1 MGDRTEA
8 AVSGP
13 DGNAAGRATS
23 EGAEPEAL
31 LFDLGNVLVEID
43 FERILARWAAH
54 AGTDA
59 DSLRGRFAL
68 GPDYERHERG
78 EITSKAFF
86 ESLRHM
92 LGIDLSDEQF
102 LDGWNAVFVGEVA
115 GMRTLVERA
124 SARRPI
130 YAFSNTTEDHYRLWS
145 RRYADLLDCFTAVYA
160 SCTLALR
167 KPEAAAYRAVAQAM
181 GVAPERI
188 LFFDDTAENVVGA
201 RRVGMRAVQV
211 ESIDD
216 VHRALAPL
224 L

>member
-1 MGDRTEA
+1 MEA
-8 AVSGP
+8 AVSWP
-13 DGNAAGRATS
+13 DGAATGRAAS
-23 EGAEPEAL
+23 EGAAPDAL
-31 LFDLGNVLVEID
+31 LFDVGNVLIEID
-43 FERILARWAAH
+43 AERILAHWAAH
-54 AGTDA
+54 AETDA
-59 DSLRGRFAL
+59 DSLRGRFVF

-78 EITSKAFF
+78 EITSGAYF
-86 ESLRHM
+86 ESLRRM
-92 LGIDLSDEQF
+92 LGIDLSDAQL

-124 SARRPI
+124 SARLPI
-130 YAFSNTTEDHYRLWS
+130 YAFSNTNEDHYKELS
-145 RRYADLLDCFTAVYA
+145 RRYADMLDCFTAVYA

-167 KPEAAAYRAVAQAM
+167 KPEEAAYRAVARAM

-188 LFFDDTAENVVGA
+188 LFFDDSAENVAGA

-224 L
+224 V